1 MLAFFVCLKKYYK
14 KYPILIKVSI
24 FPTKPFEIPTI
35 IPKIPN
41 PQNLKQNREN
51 KYSIIFE
58 TNYQVKP

>member
-14 KYPILIKVSI
+14 KYPILIKVTI
-24 FPTKPFEIPTI
+24 FPTK
-35 IPKIPN
+35 IPKIPT
-41 PQNLKQNREN
+41 PQNLKKNREN